1 MHMKLKKSVSLSQ
14 FGHLTHTP
22 SLFCSMK
29 INARSVAECNTKL
42 QLLTYTLAQRER
54 ACNSD

>member
-1 MHMKLKKSVSLSQ
+1 MHMKLKKSMSFSQ

-29 INARSVAECNTKL
+29 INARSVAECSTKL
-42 QLLTYTLAQRER
+42 QLLTYTLARRECR
-54 ACNSD
+54 RNSD